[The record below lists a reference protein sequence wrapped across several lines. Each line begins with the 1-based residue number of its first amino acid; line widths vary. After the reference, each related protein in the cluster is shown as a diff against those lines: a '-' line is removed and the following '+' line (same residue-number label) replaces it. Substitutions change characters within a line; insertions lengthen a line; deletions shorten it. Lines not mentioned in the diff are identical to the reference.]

1 MGWPPHYYYPHVRE
15 YTVHELRQFL
25 EGHHFTIEKI
35 ETLDVYDDVPPEK
48 SASISDM
55 LAENGYST
63 ELRGDCTFVIARKR
77 LVTQDN

>member
-25 EGHHFTIEKI
+25 EGHHFFIERI
-35 ETLDVYDDVPPEK
+35 ETQDVYDDVPAEK
-48 SASISDM
+48 SAAISEM

-77 LVTQDN
+77 VAVEDN